1 MEARQ
6 LLSAESDV
14 TDVYGTELASTA
26 TRSPREHIVR
36 DIIGGLYE
44 GRYVPGQRLVE
55 ADLTRQYDASR
66 GPVREALNW
75 LSAHGI
81 VSLTLQR
88 GAQVRRLS
96 KQEALDVLVVVE
108 PLVGLAARLAAT
120 HIGTPKAPALLKGAL
135 ADLLRFDPSSGSPDH
150 AYARDHFYGT
160 LIRIGGNQELRRIM
174 PRVLIHL
181 VRVQYRAALKP
192 VDETRHADYREIVR
206 EVLRGRPNAAQRV
219 ARTHIVKTLAAV
231 REAQEP

>member
-1 MEARQ
+1 MTGVYA
-6 LLSAESDV
+6 AEVSNAD
-14 TDVYGTELASTA
+14 
-26 TRSPREHIVR
+26 TRSPREHIVG
-36 DIIGGLYE
+36 DIIRGLYE

-55 ADLTRQYDASR
+55 ADLTQQYHVSR

-120 HIGTPKAPALLKGAL
+120 HIKTPKAAAMLKGAL
-135 ADLLRFDPSSGSPDH
+135 ADLTRFDPSSGSPDH
-150 AYARDHFYGT
+150 AHARDRFYGT
-160 LIRIGGNQELRRIM
+160 LIRIGGNEELRRIM

-181 VRVQYRAALKP
+181 VRVQYRSALKV
-192 VDETRHADYREIVR
+192 VDETRHDDYREIAR
-206 EVLRGRPNAAQRV
+206 EVLRARPNSAQRV

-231 REAQEP
+231 REAQ

>member
-1 MEARQ
+1 M
-6 LLSAESDV
+6 
-14 TDVYGTELASTA
+14 TGVYGPELSDAA
-26 TRSPREHIVR
+26 TRSPREHIVG
-36 DIIGGLYE
+36 DIIRGLYE

-55 ADLTRQYDASR
+55 ADLTQQYHASR

-108 PLVGLAARLAAT
+108 PLAGLAARLAAT
-120 HIGTPKAPALLKGAL
+120 HIKTPKAAAMLKGTL
-135 ADLLRFDPSSGSPDH
+135 ADLIRFDPSSGSPDH
-150 AYARDHFYGT
+150 AYARDRFYGT
-160 LIRIGGNQELRRIM
+160 LIRIGGNQELRRMM

-181 VRVQYRAALKP
+181 VRAQFRGALKV
-192 VDETRHADYREIVR
+192 VDETRHADYREIAR
-206 EVLRGRPNAAQRV
+206 EVLRARPNAAQRA

-231 REAQEP
+231 REAQDP

>member
-1 MEARQ
+1 M
-6 LLSAESDV
+6 
-14 TDVYGTELASTA
+14 TGVYGPELSDAA
-26 TRSPREHIVR
+26 TRSPREHIVG
-36 DIIGGLYE
+36 DIIRGLYE

-55 ADLTRQYDASR
+55 ADLTQQYHASR

-75 LSAHGI
+75 LCAHGI

-120 HIGTPKAPALLKGAL
+120 HIKTPKAAAMLKGTL
-135 ADLLRFDPSSGSPDH
+135 ADLIRFDPSSGSPDH
-150 AYARDHFYGT
+150 AYARDRFYGT
-160 LIRIGGNQELRRIM
+160 LIRIGGNQELRRMM

-181 VRVQYRAALKP
+181 VRAQFRGALKV
-192 VDETRHADYREIVR
+192 VDETRHADYREIAR
-206 EVLRGRPNAAQRV
+206 EVLRARPNAAQRA

-231 REAQEP
+231 REAQDP

>member
-1 MEARQ
+1 M
-6 LLSAESDV
+6 
-14 TDVYGTELASTA
+14 TDVYEPEVSNAA
-26 TRSPREHIVR
+26 TRSSREHIVG
-36 DIIGGLYE
+36 DIIRGLYE

-55 ADLTRQYDASR
+55 ADLTQQYRASR

-75 LSAHGI
+75 LAAHGV

-120 HIGTPKAPALLKGAL
+120 RIGTPKAAAMLKEAL
-135 ADLLRFDPSSGSPDH
+135 AELIRFDPSSGSPDH
-150 AYARDHFYGT
+150 AYARDRFYGT

-181 VRVQYRAALKP
+181 VRVQYRSALKV
-192 VDETRHADYREIVR
+192 VDETRHADYREIVS
-206 EVLRGRPNAAQRV
+206 EVLRARPNAAQRA
-219 ARTHIVKTLAAV
+219 ARAHIVKTLAAV
-231 REAQEP
+231 REAQER

>member
-1 MEARQ
+1 M
-6 LLSAESDV
+6 
-14 TDVYGTELASTA
+14 TDVYGAELPNAD

-36 DIIGGLYE
+36 DIIRGLYE
-44 GRYVPGQRLVE
+44 GRFVPGQRLVE
-55 ADLTRQYDASR
+55 ADLTQQYHVSR

-120 HIGTPKAPALLKGAL
+120 HIKTPKAAVMLKGAL
-135 ADLLRFDPSSGSPDH
+135 ADLIRFDPSSGSPDH
-150 AYARDHFYGT
+150 AYARDRFYGT
-160 LIRIGGNQELRRIM
+160 LIRIGGNEELRRIM

-181 VRVQYRAALKP
+181 VRVQYRSAVKV
-192 VDETRHADYREIVR
+192 VDETRHDDYREIAR
-206 EVLRGRPNAAQRV
+206 EVLRGRPISAQRA
-219 ARTHIVKTLAAV
+219 ARTHIVKTLAAL
-231 REAQEP
+231 REAQ

>member
-1 MEARQ
+1 
-6 LLSAESDV
+6 V
-14 TDVYGTELASTA
+14 TEVYGPELSNAG
-26 TRSPREHIVR
+26 TRSPREQIVADVIR
-36 DIIGGLYE
+36 GLYE

-55 ADLTRQYDASR
+55 ADLTQHYHASR

-75 LSAHGI
+75 LCAHGV

-96 KQEALDVLVVVE
+96 KQEALEVLEVVE

-120 HIGTPKAPALLKGAL
+120 HIRMPGAATALKRAL
-135 ADLLRFDPSSGSPDH
+135 ADLIRFDPSSGSPDY
-150 AYARDHFYGT
+150 AYARDRFYGT

-174 PRVLIHL
+174 PSVLVHL
-181 VRVQYRAALKP
+181 VRVQYRGALKL
-192 VDETRHADYREIVR
+192 VDETRHADYREIAR
-206 EVLRGRPNAAQRV
+206 EVLRARPNAAQRV

-231 REAQEP
+231 RTVRDFTPDSPGTH

>member
-1 MEARQ
+1 MTDAYTPE
-6 LLSAESDV
+6 LSNES
-14 TDVYGTELASTA
+14 S
-26 TRSPREHIVR
+26 RSPREQIVR
-36 DIIGGLYE
+36 DIIKGLYE

-55 ADLTRQYDASR
+55 ADLTQQYGASR

-120 HIGTPKAPALLKGAL
+120 HIGTPKAAALLKGAL
-135 ADLLRFDPSSGSPDH
+135 ADLTRFDPSSGGPEH
-150 AYARDHFYGT
+150 AYARDRFYGA
-160 LIRIGGNQELRRIM
+160 LIRIGGNEELRRIM

-181 VRVQYRAALKP
+181 VRVQYRNALKP
-192 VDETRHADYREIVR
+192 VDETRHADYREIAR
-206 EVLRGRPNAAQRV
+206 EVLRARPDSAQKV
-219 ARTHIVKTLAAV
+219 ARAHIVKTLAAV
-231 REAQEP
+231 QEAPEP